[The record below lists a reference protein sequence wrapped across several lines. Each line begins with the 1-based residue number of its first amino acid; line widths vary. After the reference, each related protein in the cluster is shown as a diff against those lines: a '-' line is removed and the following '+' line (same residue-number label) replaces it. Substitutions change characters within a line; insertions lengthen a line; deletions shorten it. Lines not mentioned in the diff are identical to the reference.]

1 MLWNQTEVMVA
12 QHCECALSVNSA
24 ACELN
29 VNKAVFKKE
38 KNEHIAGI
46 FISEM
51 PAIQVEGRV
60 FAVSGGADRQTAPS
74 YHVQTLEL
82 ASVLRPDPPLSGCD
96 LSPFQGKRF
105 IISKENEKSPGC
117 LFTDLYE
124 CNGVGCVEIVRR
136 RRFISV
142 PKERYSWCIFSKIKK

>member
-1 MLWNQTEVMVA
+1 M
-12 QHCECALSVNSA
+12 NSA

-38 KNEHIAGI
+38 KNEHITGI

-51 PAIQVEGRV
+51 PAIQVEGWV
-60 FAVSGGADRQTAPS
+60 FAVSWGADRQTASDLGQTAPS
-74 YHVQTLEL
+74 LLSHYHVQTSEL
-82 ASVLRPDPPLSGCD
+82 ASVLRPDPLLSGCD
-96 LSPFQGKRF
+96 LSPFQGKPF
-105 IISKENEKSPGC
+105 MISKENEKSPGC

-124 CNGVGCVEIVRR
+124 CNGVGCAEIVRR
-136 RRFISV
+136 RRFISA